1 MDKAIAQIG
10 DTAVMSDN
18 HDCTILLMGQFAQQ
32 LQYGAAGV
40 LIKGGSRLV
49 GQQNLRTAGE
59 RASQS
64 HALLLAST

>member
-1 MDKAIAQIG
+1 MDKAVAKVG
-10 DTAVMSDN
+10 DTAVMSNN
-18 HDCTILLMGQFAQQ
+18 HDRTILLMGQFAQQ

-40 LIKGGSRLV
+40 RIKGGSRLV

-59 RASQS
+59 RSSQS

>member
-1 MDKAIAQIG
+1 MDKAVAQIG

-18 HDCTILLMGQFAQQ
+18 HNCTILLMGQFAQQ

-40 LIKGGSRLV
+40 RIKGGSRLV